1 MKLSK
6 KRITKALIR
15 LHGCEGWSAPVLFA
29 NPEDRF
35 SRVFAQICA
44 LLIFKHISQSG
55 GGRVF
60 KLIWLKQ
67 RSAPS
72 PTYKEPKGKN
82 KRHAQVSTS
91 GPQRVLYMSFT
102 LNHSAK
108 DDEFLGSTHILLSAR
123 NCIAYVQRGS
133 LILLS
138 VDWHQEAR
146 VECFEPV
153 QKDVNSDRPT
163 SAMQRSYSGICT
175 LKIMAQ

>member
-1 MKLSK
+1 M
-6 KRITKALIR
+6 RR
-15 LHGCEGWSAPVLFA
+15 LVCACVVRKPGRQV
-29 NPEDRF
+29 F
-35 SRVFAQICA
+35 SRICPNMCFTY
-44 LLIFKHISQSG
+44 FKHISQSG

-146 VECFEPV
+146 VECFEHV
-153 QKDVNSDRPT
+153 QKVADSQP
-163 SAMQRSYSGICT
+163 M
-175 LKIMAQ
+175 